1 MKTITI
7 DDNHGILDL
16 MRFIMQQIDPKG
28 SHFFAD
34 SAEEGIEL
42 IRREGIRTVFLDIE
56 MPNLSG
62 EEAAKKLLDQYGMIN
77 IIFITGHEE
86 YALMAHRLHCCAFV
100 TKPFGAEDIAEAIQW
115 LRVPEQKENMLKVC
129 CEGHFSLYWNGQPVH
144 FKKERTAELF
154 AYLLYK
160 HGIDVTNGELIGI
173 LWGDEPDKQDLLRKY
188 IKDMRDSL
196 AEIGA
201 EDVLNKNR
209 GSISLNINALDVDG
223 DPLLLADQFCW
234 YS

>member
-16 MRFIMQQIDPKG
+16 MRFIMQQIDPNG

-34 SAEEGIEL
+34 SAEEGLSLIES
-42 IRREGIRTVFLDIE
+42 EGIRIVFLDIE
-56 MPNLSG
+56 MPGMTG
-62 EEAAKKLLDQYGMIN
+62 EEAAQNLLDKNGMLN

-86 YALMAHRLHCCAFV
+86 YALSAHKLHCCAFV
-100 TKPFGAEDIAEAIQW
+100 TKPFGEEDIAEALQW
-115 LRVPEQKENMLKVC
+115 LRVPEETEKALKAQC
-129 CEGHFSLYWNGQPVH
+129 GGHFSLYWNGQPMH
-144 FKKERTAELF
+144 FKKERTMELF

-160 HGIDVTNGELIGI
+160 HGSDVTNAELIGV
-173 LWGDEPDKQDLLRKY
+173 LWGDDPDKQDLLRKY
-188 IKDMRDSL
+188 IKDMRDCL

-209 GSISLNINALDVDG
+209 GSISLNINQLDVEG
-223 DPLLLADQFCW
+223 DPSALADQFCW
-234 YS
+234 YI